1 VTFARCGQPAS
12 DLDPADRRAKVT
24 GLIELI
30 DRRFA
35 PGLKEHVA
43 VSSLST
49 PADKERIL
57 LAPGGTIY
65 GRSFEPREVWTKVPF
80 RGLLPNLYLVGSY
93 VSFAGIASVIHGACR
108 VYEEL
113 TGDRV

>member
-1 VTFARCGQPAS
+1 VKIAEW
-12 DLDPADRRAKVT
+12 
-24 GLIELI
+24 IELI

-35 PGLKEHVA
+35 PGLQQHVA
-43 VSSLST
+43 VSCLRT

-65 GRSFEPREVWTKVPF
+65 GRSFEPGEVWTKVPF
-80 RGLLPNLYLVGSY
+80 KGLLPNLYLVGSY
-93 VSFAGIASVIHGACR
+93 VSFAGIASVIQGASR